1 MSKVVGLNAFNHW
14 NAMNLYMNVV
24 EMRTVA
30 KRKMRNVTAAASGNI
45 VHSSPQLAYKNYTQ
59 TPAVLTEA
67 KYFRR

>member
-1 MSKVVGLNAFNHW
+1 
-14 NAMNLYMNVV
+14 MNLYMNVV